1 MDCQNCGRES
11 HCGKPLTEMMEA
23 NKVEV
28 CSYCRCGKCTKTES
42 ERLQEELEPIANCPM
57 SDE

>member
-1 MDCQNCGRES
+1 MDCKNCGRKS

-28 CSYCRCGKCTKTES
+28 CRYCRCGKCTKTES
-42 ERLQEELEPIANCPM
+42 EKKQDELEPII
-57 SDE
+57 